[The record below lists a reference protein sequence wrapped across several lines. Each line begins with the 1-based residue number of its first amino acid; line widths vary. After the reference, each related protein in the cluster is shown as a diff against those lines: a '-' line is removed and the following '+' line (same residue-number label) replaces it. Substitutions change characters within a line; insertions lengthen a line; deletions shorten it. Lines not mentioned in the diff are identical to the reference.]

1 MLVEHMDTLDA
12 AKEVRRDP
20 ASPALRPL
28 RLTGARASAR
38 CLCSPI
44 IWVRLRRCDAA
55 LRLSAA
61 PALWPLTFGLRV
73 RQEGKTMRY
82 WTACVDKL
90 EGIESIQEYKG
101 DPMPHFLC
109 FLRGDLK
116 KTIVGARAPD
126 LLATVAEMM
135 KGFKPQV

>member
-38 CLCSPI
+38 CLRSPI

-61 PALWPLTFGLRV
+61 PAL
-73 RQEGKTMRY
+73 
-82 WTACVDKL
+82 
-90 EGIESIQEYKG
+90 
-101 DPMPHFLC
+101 
-109 FLRGDLK
+109 
-116 KTIVGARAPD
+116 
-126 LLATVAEMM
+126 
-135 KGFKPQV
+135 